1 MANISSGNLFF
12 DHQNSQ
18 IIYFA
23 GITEILKSEDKG
35 ETWDSCPHLGEWIS
49 FSYSRMVID
58 PRDSGHLYL
67 ATRGG
72 GVLVSENGCR
82 SWHES
87 NQGLGNLFVNTLAI
101 DFDNPD
107 TICAGTN
114 SGIYISYNGGQTWE
128 AANEGLLG
136 GLVIYSIM
144 VDPNDTSNVYAAT
157 PLGIF
162 KLEGN

>member
-1 MANISSGNLFF
+1 MANIHVGNLFF

-23 GITEILKSEDKG
+23 GDYEILKSEDRG
-35 ETWDSCPHLGEWIS
+35 ETWDPCPDTGELIS
-49 FSYSRMVID
+49 GFDSGMVID

-67 ATRGG
+67 ATHGG
-72 GVLVSENGCR
+72 GVLVSEDGCQ

-87 NQGLGNLFVNTLAI
+87 NRGLGNLFVNTLAI
-101 DFDNPD
+101 DFDNPE
-107 TICAGTN
+107 TIYAGTN
-114 SGIYISYNGGQTWE
+114 YGVYISYDGGQTWGE
-128 AANEGLLG
+128 ANDGLLG

-144 VDPNDTSNVYAAT
+144 VDPNDTRNVYAAT